1 MVPQY
6 ISIDTSIYIY
16 GLLVDPKNTSQPN
29 KLLLELWFNFP
40 FEILNEWLGIDVGC
54 VNLVLAALGAT
65 LVSVKLWICERF
77 TRNGKLG

>member
-1 MVPQY
+1 M
-6 ISIDTSIYIY
+6 S
-16 GLLVDPKNTSQPN
+16 GLA
-29 KLLLELWFNFP
+29 LWFNFP
-40 FEILNEWLGIDVGC
+40 FEILNEWFGIDVGC